1 VLFRQGETGRD
12 AFILVNGRIQISVAT
27 DGVDRVVNVV
37 GPGEMLGE
45 LGIIDGGPRTATATA
60 LESSELSK
68 VTEGQIAERIARADT
83 VLALLIK
90 QVLGYL
96 RRQTNSSASSPALTS
111 APATLERMRLE
122 GELGWAVDR
131 QQLELWYQPIVDL
144 GERRIAGFEALV
156 RWRHPVRGLVSP
168 SEFIPLAEES
178 GLIVPIGAWV
188 IRQGIQAL
196 LEIDRAL
203 NDGKDRF
210 MSVNVSGR
218 QLEASGFLGELVAAA
233 DGLQRQRL
241 HIEMTE
247 GVLIQSSAA
256 SDTVRGCKDL
266 GFGLYLD
273 DFGTGY
279 SSLAYLNQMPF
290 DAIKIDHSFA
300 KKMEDADD
308 SDGMKLIRAIVGMA
322 ATLGR
327 DVIMEGV
334 ETTRQRDAFRGM
346 GGRLAQGWLFGR
358 PTPLPAAIDLLSRE
372 RELRWD

>member
-1 VLFRQGETGRD
+1 
-12 AFILVNGRIQISVAT
+12 
-27 DGVDRVVNVV
+27 
-37 GPGEMLGE
+37 MLGE
-45 LGIIDGGPRTATATA
+45 LGFIDGGPRTATATA
-60 LESSELSK
+60 LEPSELSQ
-68 VTEGQIAERIARADT
+68 VTESQIAERISRADA

-90 QVLGYL
+90 QLLGYL
-96 RRQTNSSASSPALTS
+96 RRQTNSTSALAQTS

-122 GELGWAVDR
+122 GELGWAVER

-144 GERRIAGFEALV
+144 AERRVVGFEALV

-168 SEFIPLAEES
+168 VEFIPLAEES
-178 GLIVPIGAWV
+178 GLIVPIGTWV
-188 IRQGIQAL
+188 MRQGIQAL
-196 LEIDRAL
+196 LEIDRTL
-203 NDGKDRF
+203 NDGRDRF

-218 QLEASGFLGELVAAA
+218 QLEASGFLDELVAAA
-233 DGLQRQRL
+233 DGLERQRL
-241 HIEMTE
+241 HVEMTE

-256 SDTVRGCKDL
+256 SDRVRRCKDL

-334 ETTRQRDAFRGM
+334 ETPRQRDAFRGM

-358 PTPLPAAIDLLSRE
+358 PTPLPAVFDLLARE